1 MTSSHSHPYHL
12 WTLSETP
19 LQTNL
24 VIASLVSTAS
34 YNRISW
40 MLKLAAKEIHIQ
52 FSLNE
57 RFPTKKRRRWWWW
70 CWWGAWWPSSS
81 PSLARGGVWE
91 WDGGHKKR
99 LAVRATYPTTYHE
112 SLWSDRPLKKNA
124 KRNKLIWERQASS
137 SHNQSSFG
145 SLWKRQIGRWRH
157 CLISA
162 SSLRRPGHP
171 HDFIDMVDFAATFLE
186 GESYFVIFWSIKV
199 YCLHAKDTKKV
210 LSLQIWVTVYKMQIE
225 EKVPFSKNTNQAKYS
240 KKMQQNRKE
249 RCSPGTLPFESFSPY
264 HYKSYYWAEDGPEKT
279 KYIFT
284 RNTNLK

>member
-1 MTSSHSHPYHL
+1 MLKWSHAIWSFSAFERKHFPPSLHL
-12 WTLSETP
+12 KTKEAHESKLSLNQEKIMVGWKIPILIPIIWTLSETP

-57 RFPTKKRRRWWWW
+57 RFLDKTNWWWW
-70 CWWGAWWPSSS
+70 WWGAWWPSSS

-124 KRNKLIWERQASS
+124 KRNKLISVRQASS
-137 SHNQSSFG
+137 SHNQSSLG
-145 SLWKRQIGRWRH
+145 SLWK
-157 CLISA
+157 
-162 SSLRRPGHP
+162 
-171 HDFIDMVDFAATFLE
+171 
-186 GESYFVIFWSIKV
+186 
-199 YCLHAKDTKKV
+199 
-210 LSLQIWVTVYKMQIE
+210 
-225 EKVPFSKNTNQAKYS
+225 KNA
-240 KKMQQNRKE
+240 QN
-249 RCSPGTLPFESFSPY
+249 
-264 HYKSYYWAEDGPEKT
+264 
-279 KYIFT
+279 I
-284 RNTNLK
+284 